1 MSNKHISIGI
11 DLGTTNSA
19 VTVNYNEQF
28 TTVKNIHN
36 DEYTPSVFGVNRGGN
51 KTVGKRAY
59 EMLYRNT
66 SLEDVNNTKAEVKRI
81 MGVDEKIEFPRL
93 NTEYS
98 PEEIS
103 AEILKSL
110 KEDVSRKYPEMD
122 ASSVVITIP
131 AAFSTLQSEATKEAG
146 KIAGFDHVVL
156 LQEPIAA
163 AMAYGFD
170 SKEDGNWLIY
180 DLGGGTFDVAVISS
194 NGGRLSVLGHEGNN
208 FLGGKNIDSEIID
221 KVLVPKIVAE
231 FNIKNFNRNNEKFIG
246 SFSKLKSIA
255 EEAKIQLSQ
264 SDSVHVEIDNIG
276 LDHDKKEILDDDGK
290 EIYCRF
296 DISRAE
302 FDGIIKPLVDES
314 IELAKKSIKDTGLT
328 NTDIKKIILIGGPTH
343 IPLVRSALEQELGIE
358 VDASQDPLTAVS
370 KGACIYGLSQIVP
383 DDIVKKDAPP
393 KEAITIDLNYEA
405 LTADLE
411 EVVSGKIAKLKDA
424 QSEEFFLQIQSD
436 SGNYSG
442 NKIDIKGGKFVTE
455 VSLDKNKQNKFWLYL
470 FDNKANQIKVSPE
483 SFTITQGVSVQNAPI
498 SHSLRL
504 VVQERSAEH
513 DLSSREKAV
522 IVLEK
527 GNVPPCEKTGTYKA
541 ADILKK
547 GKHNNELH
555 ITVVEGESE
564 IPDRNRFVCKLGIS
578 GEELPHDLPEG
589 EEIEITIKVN
599 ESQELLVNAY
609 IQSIDLSDNARVT
622 FKAENIATQTL
633 QDGLA
638 SQEELIKNIDRS
650 GRDNVP
656 DTIRN
661 KVKSIKAN
669 IDNASNDEDAKRQA
683 ERDLIELRNSLDT
696 LTSDKGIDEYQA
708 EYEKSLGDAEE
719 FLDKI
724 DPKERAA
731 YKQQLE
737 GIKKDANN
745 ALTSKDTKMMHRI
758 NEDLMTLNFKMI
770 VATPEGMFGLLQAM
784 VSRNPTLQENDNVKF
799 YMDKAKKGLEAND
812 LNEIRQAY
820 QKILDLL
827 PKSEQEYAQDPIRVV
842 GIKR

>member
-36 DEYTPSVFGVNRGGN
+36 DEYTPSVFGVKKRETL
-51 KTVGKRAY
+51 KVGKQAY
-59 EMLYRNT
+59 EMLYKNA
-66 SLEDVNNTKAEVKRI
+66 SLEDVKNTKAEVKRI

-93 NTEYS
+93 NTAYS

-110 KEDVSRKYPEMD
+110 KGDVSRKYPEMD
-122 ASSVVITIP
+122 TSSAVITIP

-221 KVLVPKIVAE
+221 KILVPKIAAE
-231 FNIKNFNRNNEKFIG
+231 FNINNFNRNNEKFIAE
-246 SFSKLKSIA
+246 FANLKYIA

-264 SDSVHVEIDNIG
+264 LDSVNVEIADIG
-276 LDHDKKEILDDDGK
+276 IDDEGKEILC
-290 EIYCRF
+290 YV

-302 FDGIIKPLVDES
+302 FESIIKPLVDES
-314 IELAKKSIKDTGLT
+314 IELAKKSIKDTGLA
-328 NTDIKKIILIGGPTH
+328 NTDIKKIILIGGPTYM
-343 IPLVRSALEQELGIE
+343 PLVRSALEQELGIE

-393 KEAITIDLNYEA
+393 KEAITIDLNYDA

-609 IQSIDLSDNARVT
+609 ISSIDLSANARVT

-784 VSRNPTLQENDNVKF
+784 VSRNPTLQENDDVKF

-812 LNEIRQAY
+812 LNEIRQVY
-820 QKILDLL
+820 QKILELL